1 MWVLAGKI
9 ALFLFLS
16 LIPVGYLIW
25 LIMGAFQIS
34 RPKEPSSVL
43 RPEHIPLSSDRIERI
58 LVPLGDGPNVLLGLQ
73 LVAQL
78 TGAEKGKITLLR
90 IIPPSS
96 SSDIEEQTKI
106 VKNMAHKS
114 LLDLQHNFELD
125 VKIEISNDIVQTI
138 VDTSR
143 SGGYDL
149 LVVGASER
157 THVGS
162 FLFGTIPYRLAQLS
176 PCPVMIVRRPI
187 AA

>member
-1 MWVLAGKI
+1 MWALAGKI

-16 LIPVGYLIW
+16 FVPIGYFLW
-25 LIMGAFQIS
+25 LIMGLFQIS
-34 RPKEPSSVL
+34 RPKEPSSTL
-43 RPEHIPLSSDRIERI
+43 RSENIPQSADRIERI

-78 TGAEKGKITLLR
+78 TGNEKGKITLLR
-90 IIPPSS
+90 IIPPASS
-96 SSDIEEQTKI
+96 SNIEEQTRI
-106 VKNMAHKS
+106 VKNMVHKS

-125 VKIEISNDIVQTI
+125 VKIEISKDIVQTI
-138 VDTSR
+138 VETSR

-149 LVVGASER
+149 LVVGASEQ

-162 FLFGTIPYRLAQLS
+162 FLFGTIPYQLAELS
-176 PCPVMIVRRPI
+176 PCPVVIIRRPL